1 MVISKTI
8 AERANED
15 PVFDM
20 ARFDC
25 VKRPSVSQFDC
36 QEMTVTATRALTAA
50 YVSISRRWGHRIAGR
65 IADSR
70 DLR

>member
-50 YVSISRRWGHRIAGR
+50 YV
-65 IADSR
+65 
-70 DLR
+70 